1 MSDKTAGPLNAFSTE
16 YLAAAREQE
25 DSATA
30 LEAETSG
37 PLKLEEAEGR
47 FALLN
52 LWESLEAGDAPQAVL
67 FNRETALLFQAIW
80 PAVGRSRM
88 IWMANDGGPEGF
100 AVEQEAAGVVG
111 RLKSFLPEASFA
123 AHVAAYL
130 ARTPY
135 QLSLLIDA
143 AGPEAQR
150 MLGRILAE
158 RVLRGGRK

>member
-16 YLAAAREQE
+16 YLEAAREQE
-25 DSATA
+25 DSAST

-37 PLKLEEAEGR
+37 PLKLEESEGR

-52 LWESLEAGDAPQAVL
+52 FWESLEGGDTPQAVL
-67 FNRETALLFQAIW
+67 YNRETALVFQAVW
-80 PAVGRSRM
+80 PAVGRSRLLW
-88 IWMANDGGPEGF
+88 IANDGGTDGF
-100 AVEQEAAGVVG
+100 AVEQEASGVVG
-111 RLKSFLPEASFA
+111 RLKNFLPEASFA
-123 AHVAAYL
+123 AHVGAYL

-135 QLSLLIDA
+135 QLSLLVDA

>member
-1 MSDKTAGPLNAFSTE
+1 MSQKTAGPLNAFATE

-25 DSATA
+25 DSAST

-37 PLKLEEAEGR
+37 PLKLEESEGR

-52 LWESLEAGDAPQAVL
+52 SWESLEQGDVPQAVL
-67 FNRETALLFQAIW
+67 YNRETALAFQSIW
-80 PAVGRSRM
+80 PAVGRSR
-88 IWMANDGGPEGF
+88 ILWTAREGGPDGF

-111 RLKSFLPEASFA
+111 RLKNFLPEASFA

-135 QLSLLIDA
+135 QLSLLVDA

-150 MLGRILAE
+150 ILGRILAE
-158 RVLRGGRK
+158 RVLRGRTR